1 MKKVYRIQAWREY
14 EHMEALYN
22 CAAAVFEIPSWE
34 EIRDWLRGGQAP
46 ELPDLE
52 DLPFR
57 GAAIGRL
64 HSRKGIEGAYIET
77 EGRRRIL
84 VSVRSGWSH
93 SFESVIVEFP
103 LPGSVLAAGELIRHA
118 WRVPYDHWAEVV
130 FSDGTKVDLDDYPGP
145 VGRDLYRA
153 RSAHEDRL
161 LGRSF
166 QPTEEKLLQ
175 WAKEGEWGIDGQ
187 AVTKDNLDEF
197 LEACADPFYA
207 TPV

>member
-34 EIRDWLRGGQAP
+34 VIRDWLRGGQAP
-46 ELPDLE
+46 ELPDKE
-52 DLPFR
+52 DTPHR
-57 GAAIGRL
+57 GAAIGLL
-64 HSRKGIEGAYIET
+64 HTHKGVEGVYIET
-77 EGRRRIL
+77 DGRRRIF
-84 VSVRSGWSH
+84 VTVHSGQPWSFASV
-93 SFESVIVEFP
+93 VVEFP

-118 WRVPYDHWAEVV
+118 WRVPYDNWAEVT
-130 FSDGTKVDLDDYPGP
+130 FADGTKVDLDDYPGP

-153 RSAHEDRL
+153 RRAHSAYRDR
-161 LGRSF
+161 
-166 QPTEEKLLQ
+166 PTEEKLLQ

-207 TPV
+207 SPV

>member
-1 MKKVYRIQAWREY
+1 MKKVYRIKAWREY
-14 EHMEALYN
+14 AHMEALYN

-118 WRVPYDHWAEVV
+118 WRVPYDNWAEVT
-130 FSDGTKVDLDDYPGP
+130 FADGTKVDLDDYSGP
-145 VGRDLYRA
+145 IGLNLYLARRHAVLTRLGYTRFSTQGDILQHAEKGGWCLGGRPVTQA
-153 RSAHEDRL
+153 N
-161 LGRSF
+161 LG
-166 QPTEEKLLQ
+166 
-175 WAKEGEWGIDGQ
+175 
-187 AVTKDNLDEF
+187 EF
-197 LEACADPFYA
+197 LAALAE
-207 TPV
+207 V